1 MTTAIALNPASNAP
15 VALLRPLLSVRATCG
30 FPSPAE
36 DFQGEELD
44 LNKLCIR
51 NAPATFF
58 AEVDQSSSMVEFGIF
73 PGDTL
78 VIDRSIKPRHGHT
91 ILVLWEGG
99 LMVKKLDHRGRRIRL
114 LSGSPDH
121 PPIDIP
127 DEGELEVWGVV
138 TWSFRRQI

>member
-1 MTTAIALNPASNAP
+1 MNVLAIHPLQEAP
-15 VALLRPLLSVRATCG
+15 VALLRPRLTVRATCG

-36 DFQGEELD
+36 DFQGEALD

-58 AEVDQSSSMVEFGIF
+58 AEVDQSSSMVEFGIH

-91 ILVLWEGG
+91 VLVLWDGG
-99 LMVKKLDHRGRRIRL
+99 LMVKKLDSRGRRLRL

-127 DEGELEVWGVV
+127 DESELEVWGVV
-138 TWSFRRQI
+138 TWSFKKHI